1 MCEEAIELLSM
12 RQRKIVDYVVAQASF
27 IAIHDLAAQ
36 LKVTNRTIQY
46 DLEMIE
52 ASASDLD
59 LKIERNKSKGVKMT
73 KLNVT
78 NAKLTQS
85 AVRPTLHYDKR

>member
-1 MCEEAIELLSM
+1 M

-59 LKIERNKSKGVKMT
+59 LKIER
-73 KLNVT
+73 
-78 NAKLTQS
+78 
-85 AVRPTLHYDKR
+85 